1 MKALWLLPFL
11 AGLLTTGEGMV
22 YGRCELAQRLQQLG
36 LDGYA
41 GYSLANWVCTACHES
56 SYNTEAIHYDSD
68 GSADYGI
75 FQINSRYWCQSPS
88 EPSSNICGI
97 QCSELLTDNIA
108 VDVACAK
115 IVVDNSPNGL
125 GAWVAWR
132 LHCQGQDLSQY
143 VAGCD
148 L

>member
-1 MKALWLLPFL
+1 MPVCYCRGFLFLPPL
-11 AGLLTTGEGMV
+11 
-22 YGRCELAQRLQQLG
+22 CHQSPQLG
-36 LDGYA
+36 LTGQLDKA
-41 GYSLANWVCTACHES
+41 GFRNTCGCEEWGILLRICALSSDRIMPSVSGVCTACHES
-56 SYNTEAIHYDSD
+56 SYNTQAIHYDSD

-115 IVVDNSPNGL
+115 VVVDNSPNGL
-125 GAWVAWR
+125 GAW
-132 LHCQGQDLSQY
+132 
-143 VAGCD
+143 
-148 L
+148 